1 MLGSHLRLTAC
12 AEELA
17 EAHVSVWEV
26 GEFVEEALAQS
37 LSLVELA
44 GVNQVDG
51 AVGQLVEP
59 LAIVVDDRLPEGAG
73 SADGGRWCVAPLL
86 LAGGNGGGLI
96 RGQAALLVLLAAA
109 AGTGLVTS
117 DLGHGVH
124 VSLLKLFDAATF
136 YHVLERIDAELAEAT
151 RRARCPRCKGVLHK
165 ASYPRKPRGGPADLP
180 ASYGV
185 RASYCCAVEG
195 CRTRA
200 TPPSVRFLA
209 RRVYLGAVVV
219 LASALQHGVSA
230 FRVRRLTELFG
241 ASRQTLLRWRSWW
254 LEAFAASR
262 FWQSLRGR
270 VMPAVDEA
278 MLPCSLLERF
288 EGSSG
293 EGGAMAALLGV
304 LQPISTRPWLSAS
317 AS

>member
-1 MLGSHLRLTAC
+1 MT
-12 AEELA
+12 
-17 EAHVSVWEV
+17 V
-26 GEFVEEALAQS
+26 
-37 LSLVELA
+37 
-44 GVNQVDG
+44 
-51 AVGQLVEP
+51 
-59 LAIVVDDRLPEGAG
+59 VVDNGEPCGAG
-73 SADGGRWCVAPLL
+73 CADGWRGRVAVLL
-86 LAGGNGGGLI
+86 FAGSGGSGLVL
-96 RGQAALLVLLAAA
+96 GQAALLVFLATA
-109 AGTGLVTS
+109 AGTGLVAS
-117 DLGHGVH
+117 DLGHGSEM
-124 VSLLKLFDAATF
+124 SLLKLFADATF

-151 RRARCPRCKGVLHK
+151 RRARCPRCGGVLHK

-180 ASYGV
+180 AGYGI

-230 FRVRRLTELFG
+230 FRVRQLTELFG

-254 LEAFAASR
+254 LEAFTASR

-270 VMPAVDEA
+270 LVPAVDETT
-278 MLPCSLLERF
+278 MPLSLVERF
-288 EGSSG
+288 ECSPG
-293 EGGAMAALLGV
+293 EGGPLAALLGV
-304 LQPISTRPWLSAS
+304 LQPISTQPWLSAS